1 MSEITYKENSKEILD
16 DSPLEKQIK
25 PKSKIIDE
33 VPIFQ
38 PKKPRKPKTEAQ
50 LKQFEN
56 IRLKRLENNNLKK
69 ADKKIE
75 ASNLLLDNGY
85 VKKEVQKEVEET
97 ETDTESDNE
106 IIIVKKKPKK
116 KKKKTIIIEESD
128 SDSDDD
134 AKDEIIAK
142 NAYKKKYE
150 RKFTTQQ
157 NKNSV
162 IKINQNQNY
171 FVD

>member
-33 VPIFQ
+33 VPIIQ

-75 ASNLLLDNGY
+75 ASNLLLDNWY

-97 ETDTESDNE
+97 ETETDTESDN
-106 IIIVKKKPKK
+106 
-116 KKKKTIIIEESD
+116 
-128 SDSDDD
+128 
-134 AKDEIIAK
+134 
-142 NAYKKKYE
+142 
-150 RKFTTQQ
+150 
-157 NKNSV
+157 
-162 IKINQNQNY
+162 
-171 FVD
+171 